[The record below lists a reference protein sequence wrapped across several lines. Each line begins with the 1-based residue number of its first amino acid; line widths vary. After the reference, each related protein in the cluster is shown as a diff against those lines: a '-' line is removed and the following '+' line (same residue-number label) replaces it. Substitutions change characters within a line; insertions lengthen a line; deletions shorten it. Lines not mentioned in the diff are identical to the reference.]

1 MFSAFRN
8 ALKPTR
14 ITSDFSRVVG
24 YKINIYIGKKQYGN
38 IYFYMLIKL
47 WKPKSKHVILP
58 IITKMINEIVK
69 YKIDKTCAE
78 SVW

>member
-1 MFSAFRN
+1 
-8 ALKPTR
+8 
-14 ITSDFSRVVG
+14 
-24 YKINIYIGKKQYGN
+24 
-38 IYFYMLIKL
+38 MLIKL

-58 IITKMINEIVK
+58 IITTMINEIVK